1 VRRRKKASSETYLL
15 QAQLRATVLVHAELS
30 LLERADLVRTEAAK
44 AATAARKSELGQ
56 FLTPASVARRMAS
69 FLNPAFSEVR
79 LLDPGAGSGILSA
92 AAINRLCALPQI
104 PRTITVTACEV
115 DLKLQ
120 PYLEETLN
128 LCKETC
134 DYVGVQFR
142 SEILGQDFIDFA
154 LESLSESLFDV
165 LPVPRFNVAILNPP
179 YFKLAS
185 ESETNR
191 KLERLQVK
199 TSNIYSAFVELT
211 AKLLDDGGELVAIT
225 PRSFCNGTYFTD
237 FRRRLLNE
245 VTLTRLHV
253 FEARDKAFS
262 GDDVLQETVILAGQK
277 SLDEQAPEVLIS
289 HGIDADDEVPDV
301 RRLPYE
307 RVVDPADVNRFIRL
321 EATDLDA
328 EIAELF
334 RSFGSDL
341 VGLGVSVSTGP
352 VVDFRVAESLK
363 AAPVG
368 GSVPLIYP
376 SHFRE
381 GEILWPSL
389 NGKNPNALEL
399 NEATKPWLYPNGNYV
414 LVKRLAPKEQRQ
426 RVVAA
431 LFEGSKFDTP
441 LVGFENHL
449 NLFHSHGNGLDYRLA
464 RGLCAYLNST
474 LVDAFF
480 RQFNGHTQVNA
491 TDLRSLKYP
500 SKEQL
505 IDWGERIRN
514 VASQDEIDELFESE
528 SMSKKKKSIS
538 PIKKTKKIAEAL
550 QILRGLGLPRAQQN
564 ERSALTLLSLLNIEP
579 QDSWADAKNP
589 LMGITPMMEF
599 FAKHYGKRYKPN
611 TRETVRRQTVHQ
623 FFEAGL
629 IVMNPDEEKRPTNS
643 PHSVYQI
650 EPGALKL
657 MRSFGTGSW
666 SQDVQAYLQTT
677 ETLKSRYAQER
688 EMKRIPVTISE
699 AEIVQL
705 SPGGQNVLVEQIV
718 HEFAPR
724 FTPGARVVYIGDT
737 DEKFAHF
744 DQNHLSS
751 LGVSVNAH
759 GKMPD
764 VIVHYGSKDWLVL
777 IEAVTSHGP
786 INPKRREE
794 LRKIFSASS
803 AGLVYVTAFLTRKV
817 MVQYLSEISWETE
830 VWVAES
836 PTHLIHFNGSRF
848 LGPYPE

>member
-1 VRRRKKASSETYLL
+1 VPNRKKASSETYPL
-15 QAQLRATVLVHAELS
+15 QAQLRATVLVHAESS
-30 LLERADLVRTEAAK
+30 LLERADLVRAEAAK
-44 AATAARKSELGQ
+44 LAIAARKSELGQ
-56 FLTPASVARRMAS
+56 FLTPASVARLMAS
-69 FLNPAFSEVR
+69 FLDPAFSEVR

-92 AAINRLCALPQI
+92 AAINALCALPKR
-104 PRTITVTACEV
+104 PKTITVTSCEV
-115 DLKLQ
+115 DPKLQ

-134 DYVGVQFR
+134 EYVGVQFR
-142 SEILGQDFIDFA
+142 SEILRQDFVDFA
-154 LESLSESLFDV
+154 LESLLESLFDV

-199 TSNIYSAFVELT
+199 TSNIYAAFVELT
-211 AKLLDDGGELVAIT
+211 TKLLDNGGELVAIT
-225 PRSFCNGTYFTD
+225 PRSFCNGTYFSD

-262 GDDVLQETVILAGQK
+262 GDDVLQETVILAARKGWREQK
-277 SLDEQAPEVLIS
+277 PEVVIS
-289 HGIDADDEVPDV
+289 HGIDANDEVPDV

-307 RVVDPADVNRFIRL
+307 RVVDPTDVNRFIRL

-328 EIAELF
+328 EIAQLF

-341 VGLGVSVSTGP
+341 AAIDISVSTGP
-352 VVDFRVAESLK
+352 VVDFRVAESLRTD
-363 AAPVG
+363 PMV

-381 GEILWPSL
+381 AEIHWPLL

-399 NEATKPWLYPNGNYV
+399 NESTKPWLYPNGNYV

-431 LFEGSKFDTP
+431 LFEGSRFDTP
-441 LVGFENHL
+441 VIGFENHL
-449 NLFHSHGNGLDYRLA
+449 NLFHSHGNGLDRRLA

-480 RQFNGHTQVNA
+480 RQFNGNTQVNA
-491 TDLRSLKYP
+491 ADLRSLKYP
-500 SKEQL
+500 SKGKL

-514 VASQDEIDELFESE
+514 IASRDEIDELLESE
-528 SMSKKKKSIS
+528 SMSKKKKSVS
-538 PIKKTKKIAEAL
+538 PIRKTKKISQAL
-550 QILRGLGLPRAQQN
+550 QVLKDLGLPRAQQN
-564 ERSALTLLSLLNIEP
+564 ERSALTLLSLLNVQP
-579 QDSWADAKNP
+579 QNSWADAKDP
-589 LMGITPMMEF
+589 LLGITPMMEF
-599 FAKHYGKRYKPN
+599 FARHYGKRYKPN

-623 FFEAGL
+623 FLDAGL
-629 IVMNPDEEKRPTNS
+629 IVINPDDDKRPTNS
-643 PHSVYQI
+643 PNSVYQI

-657 MRSFGTGSW
+657 MRGFGGGSW
-666 SQDVQAYLQTT
+666 AKDVEAYLETT
-677 ETLKSRYAQER
+677 QTLKSRYAQER

-699 AEIVQL
+699 DETVQL

-737 DEKFAHF
+737 DEKFAYF
-744 DQNHLSS
+744 DEKYLTG

-764 VIVHYGSKDWLVL
+764 VIVYFNEKNWLVL
-777 IEAVTSHGP
+777 VEAVTSHGP
-786 INPKRREE
+786 INPKRRDE
-794 LRKIFSASS
+794 LRKIFSSSS

-836 PTHLIHFNGSRF
+836 PSHLIHFNGSRF
-848 LGPYPE
+848 LGPYSE